1 MWQGCSAWWPR
12 IPAAVH
18 LPVLCKRGFSL
29 VYCSPESDQSVT
41 GNVPHGEPS
50 WCKLVRCMHEP
61 CVLYF
66 PHVREKQHTVVEIS
80 MPGVRNIGI
89 FFCDRISSFERQLFD
104 TNGKQTKI
112 ISFFFLPYMFIISV
126 YRLYICKHSIMSK
139 IAVIR
144 MCILPNA

>member
-50 WCKLVRCMHEP
+50 WCKLVCCMHEP

-89 FFCDRISSFERQLFD
+89 FFVTGFQALKGNYL
-104 TNGKQTKI
+104 TQTANKQRLYL
-112 ISFFFLPYMFIISV
+112 FFLPYMFIISV

-139 IAVIR
+139 IAVIC